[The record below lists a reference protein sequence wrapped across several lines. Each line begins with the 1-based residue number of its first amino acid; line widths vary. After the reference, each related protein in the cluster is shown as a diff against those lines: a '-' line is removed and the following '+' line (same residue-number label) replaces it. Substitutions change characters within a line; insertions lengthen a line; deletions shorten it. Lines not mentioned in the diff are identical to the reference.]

1 MIPIWAHAYSHR
13 MMTSYQ
19 CEEQVIPL
27 SSGIRDAIN
36 TVNAEYPKIIMFDGE
51 IALVQDKEIDELQ
64 YTKKQIG
71 CWLYSSSKNR
81 TDMEE
86 NQTDMQVFI
95 LVERDMYRYI
105 NPSDK
110 GQRIRFLKNDIDIDK
125 TQWFNEL
132 FPEMNIQTYD
142 DSDLLD
148 EFGVKKKT
156 IDITNMDL
164 TFDTSEDICEI
175 YDSLNFP
182 LSSLTVEFQG
192 KEIDTMQLWFKLFLE
207 FYLKWRSE
215 IEIQQLEQEFL
226 RDFEALDE
234 KAKEMVMAVKE
245 YREILDMKVSSEVVE
260 VDPSDVEINIDDG
273 ESKVGDVSDVDEPEI
288 DKNDS
293 DEADDENPDEE
304 TETDTDESN
313 TEPQQTDTELEV
325 IETPKVIQEKLDNN
339 EPVVTCID
347 TENGTQVGKSYK
359 SVSGNTVTHVRGSEK
374 STVLRPSPNF
384 DAVLTSVVPANEE
397 FANFEANPPSVEW
410 ETVDDSIRCSN
421 ECVELV
427 DTDPSEYSQALT
439 EFVPQPENA
448 KEWKREIQEKDG
460 SVGNGSPSRPSPDA
474 QYHLRWFQATHCSS
488 TRVWK
493 DHQ

>member
-288 DKNDS
+288 DKTNS
-293 DEADDENPDEE
+293 DEAVDENPDEE

-313 TEPQQTDTELEV
+313 TEDSDTIDIVVDTETSFEQDIKSYLQEQTDVLS
-325 IETPKVIQEKLDNN
+325 
-339 EPVVTCID
+339 CID
-347 TENGTQVGKSYK
+347 TTDVGESREYRMYNGIELIRSD
-359 SVSGNTVTHVRGSEK
+359 SEGALIRTSK
-374 STVLRPSPNF
+374 DKNSAYVYQILDNETE
-384 DAVLTSVVPANEE
+384 LTNNGYDELFTEAEAKDIPWVYDEKKFKASFQGCSQYVEYQQAN
-397 FANFEANPPSVEW
+397 
-410 ETVDDSIRCSN
+410 
-421 ECVELV
+421 
-427 DTDPSEYSQALT
+427 
-439 EFVPQPENA
+439 
-448 KEWKREIQEKDG
+448 
-460 SVGNGSPSRPSPDA
+460 A
-474 QYHLRWFQATHCSS
+474 QYEMEWGPMDNPRSMGFDQTITSFI
-488 TRVWK
+488 V
-493 DHQ
+493 